1 MTPTKIR
8 ERLAESEGTVDP
20 EEYVSALEYV
30 RGSPKPR
37 REK

>member
-8 ERLAESEGTVDP
+8 ERLDETEGRVDP

-30 RGSPKPR
+30 RGN
-37 REK
+37 